1 MIKKLNQRIFL
12 LIMVSL
18 SIIILGTII
27 LFAVLNYSNT
37 INTTTFMLDRFMG
50 EEPKKSPDER
60 ADDYKIK
67 SETTINGVYNFLV
80 QDSIIVQ
87 SSNPSNDKIIN
98 EYALKIAKKNTE
110 KGIIGRYIYRVR
122 KIKPNTV
129 RITFVENEDTI
140 SHIKTIY
147 IVSSIIAIASLFTIY
162 KLAKKVSKM
171 IVKPVEETFE
181 KQKQFISDASHELKT
196 PLAVIEANSD
206 VLENEIGKNKW
217 IDYIQNETES
227 MNNLINELLLLAKI
241 ENVDNVKEYK
251 QLNLSKEVEI
261 ILSMF
266 ESMAYEKQVIIKSKI
281 NENITMNGNKEDIE
295 HIVSTLTD
303 NAIKHT
309 EAQKE
314 VVVELKKEKNEIIL
328 EVKNMGD
335 LIPEKE
341 REKIFERFYRIDKS
355 RNRNEKRYGLG
366 LAIAKST
373 IEKYNGKI
381 EVFYKDNYTVFR
393 VTIPN

>member
-37 INTTTFMLDRFMG
+37 INTATFMIDRFMG
-50 EEPKKSPDER
+50 EEPKKSPDGRLE
-60 ADDYKIK
+60 DYKIK
-67 SETTINGVYNFLV
+67 PETTIDGVYNFLI

-87 SSNPSNDKIIN
+87 SSVSSNDKTIN
-98 EYALKIAKKNTE
+98 GYALKVANKNTE
-110 KGIIGRYIYRVR
+110 KGIIGKYIYKVR
-122 KIKPNTV
+122 RINPNTV
-129 RITFVENEDTI
+129 RITFIENEDTI
-140 SHIKTIY
+140 SHIKTIF
-147 IVSSIIAIASLFTIY
+147 IVSSIIAVASLFAIY

-171 IVKPVEETFE
+171 IVKPVEETFK

-206 VLENEIGKNKW
+206 VLENEIGTNKW
-217 IDYIQNETES
+217 ISYIQNEIES
-227 MNNLINELLLLAKI
+227 MNKLINELLLLAKI
-241 ENVDNVKEYK
+241 ENIDNLKEYK

-266 ESMAYEKQVIIKSKI
+266 ESMAYEKQIIIKSKI
-281 NENITMNGNKEDIE
+281 SENITINGNKEDIE

-309 EAQKE
+309 EPQKE
-314 VVVELKKEKNEIIL
+314 VEVELKKEKNEIIL
-328 EVKNMGD
+328 EVKNMGNP
-335 LIPEKE
+335 IPEEE
-341 REKIFERFYRIDKS
+341 RGKIFERFYRIDKS

-381 EVFYKDNYTVFR
+381 EVFFKDNFTVFK

>member
-1 MIKKLNQRIFL
+1 MIKKLNQRIFW

-18 SIIILGTII
+18 SIIIFGTII

-37 INTTTFMLDRFMG
+37 INTATFMMDRFMG
-50 EEPKKSPDER
+50 EEPKKKSDER
-60 ADDYKIK
+60 IDDYKIK
-67 SETTINGVYNFLV
+67 TDTNIDGVYNFLI
-80 QDSIIVQ
+80 QDSIIIQ
-87 SSNPSNDKIIN
+87 NSNTSNDKAIN

-110 KGIIGRYIYRVR
+110 KGIIGKYIYKVR
-122 KIKPNTV
+122 KINPKTV

-140 SHIKTIY
+140 SHIKTIF
-147 IVSSIIAIASLFTIY
+147 IVSSIIAIASIFAIY
-162 KLAKKVSKM
+162 NLAKKVSKM
-171 IVKPVEETFE
+171 IVRPVEETFE

-206 VLENEIGKNKW
+206 VLENKIGKNKW
-217 IDYIQNETES
+217 INYIKNEIES
-227 MNNLINELLLLAKI
+227 MNKLINELLLLAKI
-241 ENVDNVKEYK
+241 ENVNNLKEHK

-314 VVVELKKEKNEIIL
+314 VVVELKKEKSEIVL

-335 LIPEKE
+335 PISEEE

-381 EVFYKDNYTVFR
+381 EVFYKDNFTVFK

>member
-1 MIKKLNQRIFL
+1 MIKKLNQRIFW

-18 SIIILGTII
+18 SIIIFGTII

-37 INTTTFMLDRFMG
+37 INTATFMMDRFMG
-50 EEPKKSPDER
+50 EEPMKKSDER
-60 ADDYKIK
+60 IDDYKIK
-67 SETTINGVYNFLV
+67 TDTNIDGVYNFLI
-80 QDSIIVQ
+80 QDSIIIQ
-87 SSNPSNDKIIN
+87 NSNTSNDKAIN

-110 KGIIGRYIYRVR
+110 KGIIGKYIYKVR
-122 KIKPNTV
+122 KINPKTV

-140 SHIKTIY
+140 SNIKTIF
-147 IVSSIIAIASLFTIY
+147 IVSSIIAIASSFAIY
-162 KLAKKVSKM
+162 NLAKKVSKM
-171 IVKPVEETFE
+171 IVRPVEETFE

-217 IDYIQNETES
+217 INYIKNETES
-227 MNNLINELLLLAKI
+227 MNKLINELLLLAKI
-241 ENVDNVKEYK
+241 ENVNNLKEHK

-266 ESMAYEKQVIIKSKI
+266 ESMAYERQVIIKSKI

-314 VVVELKKEKNEIIL
+314 VVVELKKEKSEIVL

-335 LIPEKE
+335 PISEEE

-381 EVFYKDNYTVFR
+381 EVFYRDNFTVFK

>member
-27 LFAVLNYSNT
+27 IFTVLNYNNT
-37 INTTTFMLDRFMG
+37 INMTNFMMDRFMG
-50 EEPKKSPDER
+50 EEPKKSPNDRIE
-60 ADDYKIK
+60 DYNIK
-67 SETTINGVYNFLV
+67 PETTIDGVYNFLIK
-80 QDSIIVQ
+80 DSIIVQ
-87 SSNPSNDKIIN
+87 SSATSNDKTIS
-98 EYALKIAKKNTE
+98 EYAIKIAKKNTE
-110 KGIIGRYIYRVR
+110 KGMIGKYIYKVK
-122 KIKPNTV
+122 KINPSTI
-129 RITFVENEDTI
+129 RITLVENEDAI
-140 SHIKTIY
+140 SHIRWVFLFSTI
-147 IVSSIIAIASLFTIY
+147 IAALSIIVIY
-162 KLAKKVSKM
+162 GIAKKVSKM

-196 PLAVIEANSD
+196 PLAVIEANAD
-206 VLENEIGKNKW
+206 VLENEIGTNKW
-217 IDYIQNETES
+217 ISYIQNESDS
-227 MNNLINELLLLAKI
+227 MNKLINELLLLAKI
-241 ENVDNVKEYK
+241 ENVDNLKEYK

-266 ESMAYEKQVIIKSKI
+266 ESMAYEKQVSIKGKI
-281 NENITMNGNKEDIE
+281 SENITMNGNKEDIE

-309 EAQKE
+309 IEKGEIE
-314 VVVELKKEKNEIIL
+314 VILKKEKNEIIL

-335 LIPEKE
+335 PIPKEE

-366 LAIAKST
+366 LAIAKAT

-381 EVFYKDNYTVFR
+381 EVFYKDNFTVFKA
-393 VTIPN
+393 TIPN

>member
-12 LIMVSL
+12 LIMASL

-37 INTTTFMLDRFMG
+37 INTATFMLDRFMG
-50 EEPKKSPDER
+50 EEPKKSPDDRLE
-60 ADDYKIK
+60 DYKIK
-67 SETTINGVYNFLV
+67 PETIIDGVYNFLI
-80 QDSIIVQ
+80 QNSIIVQ
-87 SSNPSNDKIIN
+87 SSVPSNDKAIN

-110 KGIIGRYIYRVR
+110 KGIIGKYIYKVR
-122 KIKPNTV
+122 KINPNTV

-140 SHIKTIY
+140 SHIKKIF
-147 IVSSIIAIASLFTIY
+147 IVSIIIAIASLFAIY

-171 IVKPVEETFE
+171 IVKPVEETFK

-196 PLAVIEANSD
+196 PLAVIEANAD
-206 VLENEIGKNKW
+206 VLENEIGTNKW
-217 IDYIQNETES
+217 IGYIQNVTDS
-227 MNNLINELLLLAKI
+227 MDKLINELLLLAKI
-241 ENVDNVKEYK
+241 ENIDNLKEYK

-281 NENITMNGNKEDIE
+281 SENITMNGNKEDIE

-309 EAQKE
+309 GAQKE
-314 VVVELKKEKNEIIL
+314 VVVELKKEKSEIIL

-335 LIPEKE
+335 PIPQEE

-381 EVFYKDNYTVFR
+381 EVFYKDNFTVFK